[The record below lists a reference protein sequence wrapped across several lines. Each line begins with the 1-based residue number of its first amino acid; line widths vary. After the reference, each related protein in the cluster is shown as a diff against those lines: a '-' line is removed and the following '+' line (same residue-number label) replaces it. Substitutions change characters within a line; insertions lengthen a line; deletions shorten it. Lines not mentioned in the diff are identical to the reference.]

1 MLVSTLITILS
12 NILKDKGDIKVYVAN
27 DRGGV
32 NLVTGIPQVIKMHI
46 IPDRLAVV
54 SEEQLRNT
62 IQETFIV
69 IARG

>member
-1 MLVSTLITILS
+1 MLVSTLITVLT
-12 NILKDKGDIKVYVAN
+12 NILKERGDIKVYVAN
-27 DRGGV
+27 DRV
-32 NLVTGIPQVIKMHI
+32 EVDLVTGIPQVMLMNIV
-46 IPDRLAVV
+46 PDRLAVV